1 MAFTNKGM
9 FYLSQ
14 KDLQPTSDMIGK
26 GVRGMFGFEN
36 KEESIES
43 ILKQADYD
51 SVEGRKAAIDQIRQ
65 IDPMKAD
72 ELQKKN
78 QDYETK
84 ELGLNK
90 LRNTP
95 ALKAEWRLDVSEKR
109 TAYWANDM
117 LAMHG
122 VPEEIAKAAKTP
134 SDITKL
140 INGLVSKGM
149 KSGIASDLKADYKAV
164 MKTERAAYLSS
175 NASTQSKGDLYSS
188 KDTFGGYGANAQ
200 ADRVDAPDATA
211 PKGFGYEQAPDVT
224 QIDPEAT
231 GFGRFWQSEQGK
243 ADMGNVIS
251 DMMRATQPTTFGAL
265 TLNAAEEDL
274 NNRNKPAYAWYARS
288 SMAYFSKNPKDLALA
303 KEDPVGWFETNI
315 AKKKK

>member
-14 KDLQPTSDMIGK
+14 KDLQPTSDMIGN

-36 KEESIES
+36 KEESIQS

-95 ALKAEWRLDVSEKR
+95 ALKAEWRLDVGKR
-109 TAYWANDM
+109 FTTNWTKNNIP
-117 LAMHG
+117 G
-122 VPEEIAKAAKTP
+122 QPEGITDRTGLTKYLLEQMKT
-134 SDITKL
+134 
-140 INGLVSKGM
+140 NGM
-149 KSGIASDLKADYKAV
+149 KNAQKNDWLKSYDLE
-164 MKTERAAYLSS
+164 MKTKEAAYISK
-175 NASTQSKGDLYSS
+175 NAQGATQGDLYSS